1 LGGFGFLN
9 NVVMDDSFST
19 KSVKFSQVHSNIVAT
34 WDSNEIHKTN
44 EISMKSQKGTVVIR
58 AIKGRLRLVWSFCGK
73 RYFFA
78 LELPDTKANRAI
90 AQMKAKQIERDI
102 ANDLFDPTLEK
113 YRAAYQRRTL
123 GLSAVEVF
131 EKYIA
136 YKAKTLKKRSLE
148 KYTFTLSHLQQFF
161 RDGVATEAKCEE
173 FKDWLANRMEPITL
187 KQRISFLKSAW
198 AWAIEKKLV
207 TENPWIEALRQVK
220 VPPKQRPRPFTR
232 DERQRIVAAF
242 RRSPDYSYY
251 ADYVEFLLAAGCR
264 PGEAC
269 ALKWKHITDD
279 FTLVWVGEAYSR
291 GEVGATKTNEQRFL
305 RLTARLQD
313 LMKSRR
319 SPDAKPDDLVFPAAR
334 GGYIDDHN
342 FRNRAWKTVLGKL
355 EIDYR
360 KPYNMRH
367 TFVSA
372 SLDQGLPP
380 TVVSSLS
387 GHTVETLYRSYAGN
401 VRGLVELPEL

>member
-1 LGGFGFLN
+1 
-9 NVVMDDSFST
+9 MSEPFSIS
-19 KSVKFSQVHSNIVAT
+19 SVKFGQNRSNVVKDCDRI
-34 WDSNEIHKTN
+34 EIQSFS
-44 EISMKSQKGTVVIR
+44 EISMAERKKGAVVVR
-58 AIKGRLRLVWSFCGK
+58 AVKGRLRLVWSFCGK

-78 LELPDTKANRAI
+78 LELQDSKTNRAI
-90 AQMKAKQIERDI
+90 AELKAKQIERDI

-113 YRAAYQRRTL
+113 YRAASQRRVL
-123 GLSAVEVF
+123 GMPATEVF

-136 YKAKTLKKRSLE
+136 YKSKTLRKRSLE
-148 KYTFTLSHLQQFF
+148 KYEFTLSHLQQFF
-161 RDGVATEAKCEE
+161 KGDVATEKRCEE

-198 AWAIEKKLV
+198 AWGIEKKLV
-207 TENPWIEALRQVK
+207 IDNPWIEPLRQVK
-220 VPPKQRPRPFTR
+220 VPPKQRPKPFSAE
-232 DERQRIVAAF
+232 ERQKIVAAF
-242 RRSPDYSYY
+242 RGDRHFAYY
-251 ADYVEFLLAAGCR
+251 ADFVEFLLAAGCR
-264 PGEAC
+264 PGEAA

-279 FTLVWVGEAYSR
+279 CSLVWVGEAYSR
-291 GEVGATKTNEQRFL
+291 GEVGPTKTNEQRYL

-313 LMKSRR
+313 VLRSRR
-319 SPDAKPDDLVFPAAR
+319 SPDAKPDGLVFPAAK

-342 FRNRAWKTVLGKL
+342 FRNRAWKSVLERLG
-355 EIDYR
+355 IDYR

-372 SLDQGLPP
+372 SLDIGLPP